1 MVCENVSEGR
11 GRRRCSERVHERPW
25 EQAVQGRGGRTCIP
39 TNVMGEMSLM
49 KGKPDCSAR
58 LAHKAVLPAPGG
70 PSTRIE
76 MSEVRSDVCNWP
88 SRADACPHE
97 RLARGPFRSA
107 GRLEARA
114 V

>member
-1 MVCENVSEGR
+1 MR
-11 GRRRCSERVHERPW
+11 ERERRPW
-25 EQAVQGRGGRTCIP
+25 KEEVQRESPRKAVGTGRAGEGGRTCIP